1 MDIVLMLLG
10 FVLLV
15 VGGEYLVR
23 ASVGLSFKLN
33 ISKMV
38 IGLTVVSF
46 ATSVPE
52 LLVSLNAA
60 LQGAPSI
67 AINNVIG
74 SNIANIGLVLGIT
87 AICTTIE
94 VDKSFYKFNWPA
106 LIIFSLLIYYFLQND
121 QQLSSFEGWI
131 LFIALLVFI
140 FLLLKKFRT
149 SKAEDSD
156 AIIDALSKVSYF
168 KILIWLA
175 IGGVALYFGA
185 DWLVNGAVVVAQKMG
200 VSEAV
205 ISVSLVA
212 VGTSIPEL
220 AASKI
225 ASSGILELAASIIA
239 VIKKEKAISLGNLI
253 GSNIFN
259 IGSVLGL
266 TSILKTI
273 PVVDTQILS
282 RDVLWMLVFAIV
294 IMPLVLISKR
304 HKLQFKEG
312 FLLVL
317 LYSVF
322 IILVFL

>member
-1 MDIVLMLLG
+1 MDVLFMILAFL
-10 FVLLV
+10 LLV

-33 ISKMV
+33 LSKMV

-60 LQGAPSI
+60 LQGAPAI
-67 AINNVIG
+67 AINNVVG

-94 VDKSFYKFNWPA
+94 VDQSFYKFNWPA
-106 LIIFSLLIYYFLQND
+106 LIIFSLLVYYFIQND
-121 QQLSSFEGWI
+121 QQLTSLEGWF
-131 LFIALLVFI
+131 LFAALLVFI
-140 FLLLKKFRT
+140 FLLLKK
-149 SKAEDSD
+149 SKVSSTEASD
-156 AIIDALSKVSYF
+156 TTIDALSKVSYF
-168 KILIWLA
+168 KIVLWLT
-175 IGGVALYFGA
+175 IGGLALFFGA
-185 DWLVNGAVVVAQKMG
+185 EWLVDGAVVVAEKMG

-220 AASKI
+220 AAS
-225 ASSGILELAASIIA
+225 LMA

-266 TSILKTI
+266 TSIVQTI
-273 PVVDTQILS
+273 PVEDPQILS
-282 RDVLWMLVFAIV
+282 RDVLWMLVFAAITLPFV
-294 IMPLVLISKR
+294 MIAKR

-312 FLLVL
+312 FFLVL

-322 IILVFL
+322 MILVFL

>member
-1 MDIVLMLLG
+1 MLLG
-10 FVLLV
+10 FLLLV
-15 VGGEYLVR
+15 IGGEYLVR

-33 ISKMV
+33 LSKMV

-46 ATSVPE
+46 ATSFPE

-60 LQGAPSI
+60 LQGAPAI

-94 VDKSFYKFNWPA
+94 VDPSFYKFNWSA
-106 LIIFSLLIYYFLQND
+106 LLIFSLLVYAFMQND
-121 QQLSSFEGWI
+121 QQLTSFEGAV

-140 FLLLKKFRT
+140 ILLIKRSRRT
-149 SKAEDSD
+149 NLETDPEMD
-156 AIIDALSKVSYF
+156 NLSEVSYF
-168 KILIWLA
+168 KIIIWLA
-175 IGGVALYFGA
+175 VGGLALFYGA
-185 DWLVNGAVVVAQKMG
+185 DWLVDGAIVVAVQMG

-212 VGTSIPEL
+212 LGTSVPEL
-220 AASKI
+220 S
-225 ASSGILELAASIIA
+225 ASIIA
-239 VIKKEKAISLGNLI
+239 VIKKEKALSLGNLI

-266 TSILKTI
+266 TAMVDSI
-273 PVVDTQILS
+273 PVKDAQILS
-282 RDVLWMLVFAIV
+282 RDVLWMLVFAVV
-294 IMPLVLISKR
+294 ILPLISLTKR

-312 FLLVL
+312 FFLVL
-317 LYSVF
+317 LYAVF
-322 IILVFL
+322 MLLVFK

>member
-1 MDIVLMLLG
+1 MLIG

-15 VGGEYLVR
+15 IGGEYLVR

-33 ISKMV
+33 LSKMV
-38 IGLTVVSF
+38 IGLTMVSF
-46 ATSVPE
+46 ATSFPE

-60 LQGAPSI
+60 LQGAPAI

-94 VDKSFYKFNWPA
+94 VDPSFYKFNWPA
-106 LIIFSLLIYYFLQND
+106 LLIFSLLVYAFMQND
-121 QQLSSFEGWI
+121 QQLTSFEGAV

-140 FLLLKKFRT
+140 VLLIKRSRRT
-149 SKAEDSD
+149 NLETDPEMD
-156 AIIDALSKVSYF
+156 TLSEVSYF
-168 KILIWLA
+168 KIIIWLA
-175 IGGVALYFGA
+175 LGGVALYYGA
-185 DWLVNGAVVVAQKMG
+185 DWLVDGAIVVAEQMG

-212 VGTSIPEL
+212 LGTSIPEL
-220 AASKI
+220 S
-225 ASSGILELAASIIA
+225 ASIIA
-239 VIKKEKAISLGNLI
+239 VIKKEKALSLGNLI

-266 TSILKTI
+266 TAMVDSIPI
-273 PVVDTQILS
+273 EDAQILS
-282 RDVLWMLVFAIV
+282 RDVLWMLVFAAV
-294 IMPLVLISKR
+294 ILPLILMTKR

-312 FLLVL
+312 FFLVL
-317 LYSVF
+317 LYAVF
-322 IILVFL
+322 MLLVFK

>member
-220 AASKI
+220 AAS
-225 ASSGILELAASIIA
+225 IIA

-282 RDVLWMLVFAIV
+282 RDILWMLVFAIV

>member
-220 AASKI
+220 AAS
-225 ASSGILELAASIIA
+225 IIA
-239 VIKKEKAISLGNLI
+239 VVKKEKAISLGNLI

>member
-1 MDIVLMLLG
+1 MEVVFMLLG
-10 FVLLV
+10 FLLLV
-15 VGGEYLVR
+15 IGGEYLVR

-33 ISKMV
+33 LSKMV

-46 ATSVPE
+46 ATSFPE

-60 LQGAPSI
+60 LQGAPAI

-94 VDKSFYKFNWPA
+94 VDPSFYKFNWPA
-106 LIIFSLLIYYFLQND
+106 LLIFSLLVYAFMQND
-121 QQLSSFEGWI
+121 QQLTSFEGAV

-140 FLLLKKFRT
+140 VLLIKRSRRT
-149 SKAEDSD
+149 NLETDPE
-156 AIIDALSKVSYF
+156 IDTLSEVSYF
-168 KILIWLA
+168 KIIIWLA
-175 IGGVALYFGA
+175 LGGVALYYGA
-185 DWLVNGAVVVAQKMG
+185 DWLVDGAIVVAEQMG

-212 VGTSIPEL
+212 LGTSIPEL
-220 AASKI
+220 S
-225 ASSGILELAASIIA
+225 ASIIA
-239 VIKKEKAISLGNLI
+239 VIKKEKALSLGNLI

-266 TSILKTI
+266 TAMVDSIPI
-273 PVVDTQILS
+273 EDAQILS
-282 RDVLWMLVFAIV
+282 RDVLWMLVFAAAIL
-294 IMPLVLISKR
+294 PLILLTKR

-312 FLLVL
+312 FFLVL
-317 LYSVF
+317 LYAVF
-322 IILVFL
+322 MLLVFK

>member
-1 MDIVLMLLG
+1 MDVLFMILG

-33 ISKMV
+33 LSKMV

-60 LQGAPSI
+60 LQGAPAI
-67 AINNVIG
+67 AINNVVG

-94 VDKSFYKFNWPA
+94 VDQSFYKFNWPA
-106 LIIFSLLIYYFLQND
+106 LIVFSLLVYYFLQND
-121 QQLSSFEGWI
+121 QQLTSVEGWF
-131 LFIALLVFI
+131 LFAALLVFI
-140 FLLLKKFRT
+140 FLLLKK
-149 SKAEDSD
+149 SKVSSAEASETT
-156 AIIDALSKVSYF
+156 IDALSKVSYF
-168 KILIWLA
+168 KIVLWLT
-175 IGGVALYFGA
+175 IGGLALFFGA
-185 DWLVNGAVVVAQKMG
+185 EWLVDGAVVVAEEMG

-220 AASKI
+220 AASLMAI
-225 ASSGILELAASIIA
+225 
-239 VIKKEKAISLGNLI
+239 IKKEKAISLGNLI

-266 TSILKTI
+266 TSVVQTI
-273 PVVDTQILS
+273 PLEDPQILS
-282 RDVLWMLVFAIV
+282 RDVLWMLVFAAITL
-294 IMPLVLISKR
+294 PLVMVAKR

-312 FLLVL
+312 FFLVL

-322 IILVFL
+322 MILVFL